1 MRFSIGRGFFG
12 AALALGALSLAPP
25 AVAQQTA
32 AVQGMITDIA
42 SGAPIA
48 DARVTIVG
56 TVLQSTTNVLGNYR
70 ITGIP
75 AGNVSVQVRRIGYKT
90 LTAAVTLAEGQEFT
104 GNYALNASVV
114 QLEEI
119 VVTGT
124 AGDQRARSQAAQ
136 VAVLDV
142 AGVRQG
148 RPAPPPAAGFQSG
161 RSRVFVPPGPRAS
174 PALAPD
180 RPPGGGSGSARQQAL

>member
-90 LTAAVTLAEGQEFT
+90 LTAAVTLAEGQGFT

-136 VAVLDV
+136 GAVLDV
-142 AGVRQG
+142 AGRGEVG
-148 RPAPPPAAGFQSG
+148 TTPTLPGGFQAG
-161 RSRVFVPPGPRAS
+161 HPRRV
-174 PALAPD
+174 
-180 RPPGGGSGSARQQAL
+180 RPPG

>member
-75 AGNVSVQVRRIGYKT
+75 AGNVSVQVRRIGYKA
-90 LTAAVTLAEGQEFT
+90 LTAAVTLAEGHEFSRGFAVGVWRRSPGAT
-104 GNYALNASVV
+104 RRCGRRRGCGLPRRAH
-114 QLEEI
+114 
-119 VVTGT
+119 
-124 AGDQRARSQAAQ
+124 QRS
-136 VAVLDV
+136 
-142 AGVRQG
+142 
-148 RPAPPPAAGFQSG
+148 
-161 RSRVFVPPGPRAS
+161 S
-174 PALAPD
+174 PAVNRMIA
-180 RPPGGGSGSARQQAL
+180 

>member
-12 AALALGALSLAPP
+12 AALALGALSLAPA

-32 AVQGMITDIA
+32 AVQGTITDVA

-48 DARVTIVG
+48 DARVTIAG
-56 TVLQSTTNVLGNYR
+56 TVLQSTTNVLGSYR
-70 ITGIP
+70 ISGIP
-75 AGNVSVQVRRIGYKT
+75 AGNVSVQIRRIGYKT
-90 LTAAVTLAEGQEFT
+90 LTAAVTLAAGQEFT

-119 VVTGT
+119 VVTGQ

-136 VAVLDV
+136 GAGLDL
-142 AGVRQG
+142 AGVRG
-148 RPAPPPAAGFQSG
+148 GGTPPPH
-161 RSRVFVPPGPRAS
+161 
-174 PALAPD
+174 
-180 RPPGGGSGSARQQAL
+180 PGGFETRDSGVFLLHGLV

>member
-1 MRFSIGRGFFG
+1 MRLTISRVNLG
-12 AALALGALSLAPP
+12 AIVALGAMLVASPLR
-25 AVAQQTA
+25 AQQTA
-32 AVQGMITDIA
+32 SVQGAITDAA

-56 TVLQSTTNVLGNYR
+56 TVLQSSTNVLGNYR
-70 ITGIP
+70 ITGIA

-90 LTAAVTLAEGQEFT
+90 LSAAVTLAEGQECT

-114 QLEEI
+114 QREEI

-124 AGDQRARSQAAQ
+124 AGDQRAGSQPAK

-142 AGVRQG
+142 AGLRQVHAT
-148 RPAPPPAAGFQSG
+148 PTVASDLQS
-161 RSRVFVPPGPRAS
+161 RIPGVS
-174 PALAPD
+174 VT
-180 RPPGGGSGSARQQAL
+180 